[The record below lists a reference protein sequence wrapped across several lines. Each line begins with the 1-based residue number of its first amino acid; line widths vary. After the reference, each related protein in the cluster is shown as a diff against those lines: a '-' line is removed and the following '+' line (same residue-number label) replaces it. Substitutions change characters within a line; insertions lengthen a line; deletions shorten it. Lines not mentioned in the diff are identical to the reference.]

1 MKFGTQDQYNMALW
15 KIKFSELLRQ
25 ALPWQPHI
33 SGEIISFSFSF
44 CSFNRLAWNL
54 AHRTDIT
61 CRCENLNFRNCY
73 ASVAMATTHIGGGGN
88 NFIFIWLLQFLPD
101 GMKFGLAHRTDI
113 TGMVLWK
120 IEFSELLRQALPWQP
135 HISGK
140 IISFSFSFCSFY
152 PIGMKFG
159 TQDRYN
165 MALWKIEL
173 SELLCQALPWQPHIS
188 GKIAMKF
195 GTQDRYNMTLWKIEF
210 SELLHQALPWHPHI
224 SGGNNFI
231 FI

>member
-1 MKFGTQDQYNMALW
+1 MKFGTQDRYNMPLW
-15 KIKFSELLRQ
+15 KLKFSELLRQ

-44 CSFNRLAWNL
+44 CSFYP
-54 AHRTDIT
+54 I
-61 CRCENLNFRNCY
+61 
-73 ASVAMATTHIGGGGN
+73 
-88 NFIFIWLLQFLPD
+88 

-113 TGMVLWK
+113 TGMALWK

-140 IISFSFSFCSFY
+140 IISFSFSFFSFY
-152 PIGMKFG
+152 PIG
-159 TQDRYN
+159 
-165 MALWKIEL
+165 
-173 SELLCQALPWQPHIS
+173 
-188 GKIAMKF
+188 MKF